1 MYYEH
6 AIKVLSTLGAYS
18 ADAGHETYHKGTAE
32 GARSQARLQG
42 IHVGKHERHKKGRVK
57 GQQGK
62 EAPQQHLQAQLHIHR
77 LVLSCNDRLHSHAIC
92 NLLKG
97 KTLPRL
103 SMLHMQSLPV
113 PAHANLLQVMLLVGC
128 PTILYMKHL
137 QPVEQLWP
145 HTQTVFL
152 LLGAVQSTKE
162 WHAYK

>member
-1 MYYEH
+1 M
-6 AIKVLSTLGAYS
+6 
-18 ADAGHETYHKGTAE
+18 
-32 GARSQARLQG
+32 
-42 IHVGKHERHKKGRVK
+42 HVGKHERHKKGRVR

-77 LVLSCNDRLHSHAIC
+77 LVLSCNDRLHSQAIC

-128 PTILYMKHL
+128 PTILYNTSS
-137 QPVEQLWP
+137 QLTA
-145 HTQTVFL
+145 TQTVFL
-152 LLGAVQSTKE
+152 LLGAVQSTKT